1 MYDPWGTQAC
11 IIWLVTVLSGH
22 LNSVSRPSTHI
33 RNLPQSAGSAF
44 HIPRLQAEEKL
55 GNARHNTHTIQN
67 MINWFL
73 VCSEKSQNSNKF
85 AFRSQRSFP
94 PFLARYWFNRIGIS
108 WVNGRI
114 SDDRFGNTG
123 IISKQSW
130 RNVRIKVRQI
140 PPIGVVLWSD
150 RRRRQ
155 FGRINTVWSCLQRDT
170 ARVVRG
176 FIDMPLWKLTARNRY
191 PRPRVCGWPLS

>member
-85 AFRSQRSFP
+85 AFRSQRSFS
-94 PFLARYWFNRIGIS
+94 PFLARYWFNRFGIS

-191 PRPRVCGWPLS
+191 PRPCVCGGPLS

>member
-94 PFLARYWFNRIGIS
+94 LFSPGTGSTGLVSLEWMAVSVMIGLVIR
-108 WVNGRI
+108 V
-114 SDDRFGNTG
+114 
-123 IISKQSW
+123 ISKQSW

-191 PRPRVCGWPLS
+191 PRPCVCGGPLS